1 MKVFALSAFAS
12 VTCTLCLALVV
23 WIDAAAQAVN
33 PYAAATQREAEQA
46 YQTGRFPELKGL
58 TNSQEDQLK
67 ALKLCENYRG
77 ADGRICGEVVGVY
90 MKQGDDA
97 AKSKKQADDDVWIQS
112 LVQNLSDTETS
123 LYKRCMESF
132 DQGNKAD
139 YASHCANRAK
149 ETIKS
154 QEAAAAAEKERLA
167 RIAGV
172 RAGLATDSERKLFDS
187 CIDSRGKTA
196 MPSSCADS
204 ARNQCAAQIKED
216 AMRSCSNSKAHQLWE
231 ITSAITVM
239 NMNIKSA
246 QNNLDR
252 DRKVERIGGVVNL
265 TLREEAGRVLVDVP
279 SLRDKAFA
287 EYKNLNGTIGSAEK
301 IIPVDDPCDSLK

>member
-12 VTCTLCLALVV
+12 VTCTLGLALVV

-77 ADGRICGEVVGVY
+77 ADGRICGEVVGIY

-154 QEAAAAAEKERLA
+154 
-167 RIAGV
+167 
-172 RAGLATDSERKLFDS
+172 RKLLLLLP
-187 CIDSRGKTA
+187 R
-196 MPSSCADS
+196 
-204 ARNQCAAQIKED
+204 
-216 AMRSCSNSKAHQLWE
+216 RSGWRA
-231 ITSAITVM
+231 
-239 NMNIKSA
+239 
-246 QNNLDR
+246 
-252 DRKVERIGGVVNL
+252 
-265 TLREEAGRVLVDVP
+265 LRESVLAWRPIQNASSSTAASIVAAKRPCHRVAPIPPATNVP
-279 SLRDKAFA
+279 RR
-287 EYKNLNGTIGSAEK
+287 
-301 IIPVDDPCDSLK
+301 